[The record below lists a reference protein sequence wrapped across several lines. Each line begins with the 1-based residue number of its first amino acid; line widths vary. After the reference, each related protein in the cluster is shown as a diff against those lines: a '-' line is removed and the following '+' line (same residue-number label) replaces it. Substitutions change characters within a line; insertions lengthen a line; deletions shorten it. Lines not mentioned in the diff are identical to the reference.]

1 MKRSTSKLYKPWF
14 GIAFALLAVVLVLAC
29 GGVENLETETVTC
42 TEGDEYDRNDYAYN
56 TAQIKSAIIEAQLTD
71 MGVYIPYLNSYYT
84 ESEVRMANNLNATID
99 HIVPISSAHWS
110 GLCNES
116 LKVRQEFANDL
127 LNITLAPADLNNNQ
141 KGDHLADE
149 WAPDN
154 NKCWF
159 ADTVVQV
166 RHKYNLTAS
175 ISEQAELKNILE
187 DCASVELENTQ

>member
-1 MKRSTSKLYKPWF
+1 MKRSTSKSYKPWF
-14 GIAFALLAVVLVLAC
+14 GIAFALIAVVLVLAC
-29 GGVENLETETVTC
+29 GGVENLETETVVC
-42 TEGDEYDRNDYAYN
+42 SEGDEYDRNDYAYN
-56 TAQIKSAIIEAQLTD
+56 SKQIKSAIIEDQLTD
-71 MGVYIPYLNSYYT
+71 MGVYIPYLNSYYD
-84 ESEVRMANNLNATID
+84 EYEVSLVNNLSATID

-127 LNITLAPADLNNNQ
+127 LNITLAPMELNSA

-149 WAPDN
+149 WVPDN

-175 ISEQAELKNILE
+175 ISEQAELENILE